1 LHNARAEVVVN
12 VAAAVFAAAALAA
25 MPAVAQDIP
34 QAGQPQQPAQQAHTP
49 TFRSGSSLVALNVTV
64 QDRGS
69 KFVQG
74 LQPADFVV
82 YEDGVKQNVEF
93 FDVSHV
99 PVDLIVL
106 LDTSTSMRDAMPIV
120 QDAASGF
127 MKTLRP
133 GDRGAVVSFANT
145 VSVLQPLTD
154 DQTRLQQAIR
164 GTRANGNTC
173 LNNAVYIALKEFGR
187 AAQGDGEVR
196 RQAIVLLSDGADT
209 ASLISFDTVI
219 DQARRMGVAIYTVSL
234 QQPMSNQHLPRR
246 VSEDADYTMKTLAR
260 ETGAQAFSPLP
271 QQLHGVYTSIAT
283 ELANQYSIGYVPA
296 NSATDGRFRHVN
308 VQVIKPQLFSRTRLG
323 YIAAAVNALPGVRAL
338 GGDVR

>member
-1 LHNARAEVVVN
+1 LHKARAEVVVK
-12 VAAAVFAAAALAA
+12 VAAVLAAVAALAA
-25 MPAVAQDIP
+25 MPAAAQDVP
-34 QAGQPQQPAQQAHTP
+34 QAGQSQQPAAQQPHTP

-69 KFVQG
+69 KFVPG

-106 LDTSTSMRDAMPIV
+106 LDTSTSMRDTMRIV

-145 VSVLQPLTD
+145 VSVLQPLTG
-154 DQTRLQQAIR
+154 DQALLQQAIR

-187 AAQGDGEVR
+187 AAQADGEVR
-196 RQAIVLLSDGADT
+196 RQAIVVLSDGADT
-209 ASLISFDTVI
+209 ASLISFDAVV

-234 QQPMSNQHLPRR
+234 QEPLSNQRLPRR
-246 VSEDADYTMKTLAR
+246 VSEEADYAMKTLAK
-260 ETGAQAFSPLP
+260 ETGAQSFSPLP

-283 ELANQYSIGYVPA
+283 ELANQYSIGYVPV
-296 NSATDGRFRHVN
+296 NSATDGRFRRVN

-323 YIAAAVNALPGVRAL
+323 YIAAAVTALPGVRNFSEQ
-338 GGDVR
+338 R